1 MDFSNTKDKTNSLQQ
16 SGLLFDLEPL
26 KGKSVSVSFTGSD
39 ISSDGGLLLLRECE
53 QHTGIIDSISR
64 CLNDDRHPSYVRHSF
79 KELLTQRVFQ
89 IAAGYEDADDCD
101 SLRRDNVLKICSGKL
116 PGGADLASQ
125 PTMSRFENA
134 VGNKELY
141 GIAEAFL
148 KQFIGSYS
156 GEPPVIILDADDTNS
171 TTYGGQQLS
180 VFNDYYGDYCLMP
193 LHIYEGHSGKLVTT
207 ILKPGSRSKSVNVF
221 GILRRIVQRLRTVWK
236 NTTIII
242 RGDGHFCSHQLMDWC
257 VQQNDK
263 VHFLT
268 GLTGNSALKKLA
280 DTTIKTTESHYQQ
293 TQKPVKRY
301 HSFEYKAGSWTNSQ
315 RVIVKVEASAKGT
328 NVRYVVSDI
337 RNVRTQ
343 QLYENG
349 YCARGAMELRIK
361 EHKLYL
367 KSDRM
372 SCTKFKANQLR
383 LFLHSA
389 AYVLLHTL
397 QTQTLQGTEYAT
409 ATFKT
414 IREKIIKVA
423 AYVREIKTAIKI
435 ELPAS
440 CPQISIM
447 SRCFSLF
454 KAIRT

>member
-1 MDFSNTKDKTNSLQQ
+1 MDFSSTKDKTNNSQDA
-16 SGLLFDLEPL
+16 GLLFDLEPL
-26 KGKSVSVSFTGSD
+26 KGKTVSVSFTGSD
-39 ISSDGGLLLLRECE
+39 ISSDGGLLLLRGCE
-53 QHTGIIDSISR
+53 QQIGIIDCISS

-79 KELLTQRVFQ
+79 KEMLTQRVFQ

-101 SLRRDNVLKICSGKL
+101 SLRGDDILKICSGKL

-134 VGNKELY
+134 AGNKELY
-141 GIAEAFL
+141 RIAEAFL
-148 KQFIGSYS
+148 DQFIRSYDQ
-156 GEPPVIILDADDTNS
+156 EPPVIILDADDTDS

-221 GILRRIVQRLRTVWK
+221 GVLRRIVQRLRSVWK
-236 NTTIII
+236 HTTIII

-257 VQQNDK
+257 VRQNDN

-268 GLTGNSALKKLA
+268 GLTGNVTLNKLA
-280 DTTIKTTESHYQQ
+280 ATTIKTTQSHYQQ
-293 TQKPVKRY
+293 NQKPVKRY
-301 HSFEYKAGSWTNSQ
+301 HSFEYKAGSWTNFQ
-315 RVIVKVEASAKGT
+315 RVIVKVEVSAKGT
-328 NVRYVVSDI
+328 NVRYVVTDM
-337 RNVRTQ
+337 RNIRTQ

-397 QTQTLQGTEYAT
+397 QTQMLQGTQYAT

-435 ELPAS
+435 EFPAS
-440 CPQISIM
+440 CPQISAM
-447 SRCFSLF
+447 SRCLGLF
-454 KAIRT
+454 EAIRT